1 MTQLILDG
9 ILKSVESEHY
19 LRLLEYLKS
28 LRLLYEKGQIT
39 EQEYR
44 RIEETLTQTMTELRT
59 RLKSRR
65 GQNTFDMDF
74 LGL

>member
-19 LRLLEYLKS
+19 LQLLEYLKS
-28 LRLLYEKGQIT
+28 QRLLYEKGQTT

-44 RIEETLTQTMTELRT
+44 RIEETVTQTMTELRT
-59 RLKSRR
+59 RLKSKR

>member
-19 LRLLEYLKS
+19 LQLLEYLKS
-28 LRLLYEKGQIT
+28 QRLLYEEGQIT

-59 RLKSRR
+59 RLKSKR

>member
-1 MTQLILDG
+1 MTQLIFDG

-28 LRLLYEKGQIT
+28 LRLLYEEGQIT

-44 RIEETLTQTMTELRT
+44 RIEETVTQTMTELRT
-59 RLKSRR
+59 RLKSKR

-74 LGL
+74 SGL

>member
-19 LRLLEYLKS
+19 LQLLEYLKS
-28 LRLLYEKGQIT
+28 QRLLYEKGQIT

-44 RIEETLTQTMTELRT
+44 RIEETVTQTMTELRT
-59 RLKSRR
+59 RLKSKR
-65 GQNTFDMDF
+65 GQNTLDMDF

>member
-1 MTQLILDG
+1 MTQLIFDG

-28 LRLLYEKGQIT
+28 QRLLYEKGQIT

-44 RIEETLTQTMTELRT
+44 RIEETVTQTMTELRT
-59 RLKSRR
+59 RLKSKR
-65 GQNTFDMDF
+65 GQNTLDMDF
-74 LGL
+74 SGL